1 MRNVIRYSAVIL
13 LTLAGLVVLWEFR
26 EAIILFLLS
35 LAIGAVFRPAVER
48 LVRLGF
54 SRVLA
59 ILLLYFAAL
68 VGFGALIYFISGPLG
83 KELQQATDNFA
94 VAYTRLRRE
103 WGEGEGINRT
113 IASQLPPLDYLYRAI
128 AGDQGLQFFQ
138 AAAGVAT
145 GFFGFVSGAAIVLAL
160 SMYWSADQVYFERLW
175 LTLLPAGNRSQARTV
190 WRKIEQGVGAYIRS
204 EFIQSILIGLLL
216 GLTYSLLGLRYPTL
230 LALIGAMAWLIPWVG
245 GVLALIPAF
254 IIALEGGLGVA
265 LAAAFLVILIM
276 ALMEFLVERRI
287 FNRSRYSS
295 VLLVLVMIV
304 LADSFGLL
312 GLIIAPPLAA
322 AIQIAGADL
331 LLKPS
336 APTLQDPD
344 ARITALEARLER
356 VRQEAT
362 TLEEPSPHIE
372 NLIARLERLLE
383 QAKAAL

>member
-1 MRNVIRYSAVIL
+1 
-13 LTLAGLVVLWEFR
+13 
-26 EAIILFLLS
+26 
-35 LAIGAVFRPAVER
+35 
-48 LVRLGF
+48 
-54 SRVLA
+54 
-59 ILLLYFAAL
+59 
-68 VGFGALIYFISGPLG
+68 
-83 KELQQATDNFA
+83 
-94 VAYTRLRRE
+94 
-103 WGEGEGINRT
+103 
-113 IASQLPPLDYLYRAI
+113 
-128 AGDQGLQFFQ
+128 
-138 AAAGVAT
+138 
-145 GFFGFVSGAAIVLAL
+145 
-160 SMYWSADQVYFERLW
+160 
-175 LTLLPAGNRSQARTV
+175 
-190 WRKIEQGVGAYIRS
+190 
-204 EFIQSILIGLLL
+204 
-216 GLTYSLLGLRYPTL
+216 
-230 LALIGAMAWLIPWVG
+230 VG